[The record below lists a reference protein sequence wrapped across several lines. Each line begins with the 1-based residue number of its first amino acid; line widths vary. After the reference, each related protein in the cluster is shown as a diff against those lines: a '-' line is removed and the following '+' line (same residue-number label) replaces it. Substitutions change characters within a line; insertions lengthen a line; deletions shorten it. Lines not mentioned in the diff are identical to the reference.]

1 MEKIKNNT
9 DFLRL
14 FVRNRAAVIGLILL
28 IVIILLALLAPLIYP
43 DNPFKTVGKPLLEPF
58 GEFFLGTDRLGRDV
72 AAGVVHGARTSI
84 LIASIATMLSVIF
97 GTVIGSLSGYYGG
110 QTDNLLMRFTEFF
123 QTIPS
128 FVFAIVLVAIL
139 QPSIQSIVI
148 AITVVT
154 WPPVARLVRGEF
166 IAMRNREFVEA
177 CICLG
182 MKDSVIIFR
191 EILPNV
197 LSPILVTGSLMTA
210 TAILIE
216 SALAFL
222 GLGDPNVMSW
232 GFMIGSGREFLRT
245 AWWLCAIPGIAIL
258 VTVLGIN
265 LVGEGLND
273 TFNPKLRNL

>member
-1 MEKIKNNT
+1 MEIIKNNT

-97 GTVIGSLSGYYGG
+97 GTAIGSLSGYYGG
-110 QTDNLLMRFTEFF
+110 QVDNLLMRFTEFF

>member
-1 MEKIKNNT
+1 MEIIKNNT

-97 GTVIGSLSGYYGG
+97 GTTIGSLSGYYGG
-110 QTDNLLMRFTEFF
+110 QMDNLLMRFTEFF

-258 VTVLGIN
+258 ITVLGIN

-273 TFNPKLRNL
+273 TFNPRLRNL

>member
-1 MEKIKNNT
+1 
-9 DFLRL
+9 
-14 FVRNRAAVIGLILL
+14 
-28 IVIILLALLAPLIYP
+28 
-43 DNPFKTVGKPLLEPF
+43 
-58 GEFFLGTDRLGRDV
+58 V

>member
-1 MEKIKNNT
+1 MEIIKNNT

-182 MKDSVIIFR
+182 MKDSEIIFR